1 MGSLHTDG
9 GVEVCAIRLSIQGP
23 RIRCNPAFCT
33 VSQMILIVNGVY
45 CTTVIQLSSKKKGKK
60 IVFLALLHVGVL
72 H

>member
-1 MGSLHTDG
+1 MDSLHTDG

-23 RIRCNPAFCT
+23 RIRCNPGFCT

-60 IVFLALLHVGVL
+60 SCF
-72 H
+72 